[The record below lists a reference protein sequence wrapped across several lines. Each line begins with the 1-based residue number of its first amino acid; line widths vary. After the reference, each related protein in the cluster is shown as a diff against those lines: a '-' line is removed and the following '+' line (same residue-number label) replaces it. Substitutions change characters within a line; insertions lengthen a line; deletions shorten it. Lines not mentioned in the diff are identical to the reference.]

1 MTTYN
6 VFCDTCEAEYKV
18 TPLAGAGI
26 TTPTHCSYCGS
37 SITEE
42 AISEKDE
49 DWDLEEDWD
58 NLVEDDEWS
67 SEKDK

>member
-6 VFCDTCEAEYKV
+6 VFCDSCEAEYTV

-26 TTPTHCSYCGS
+26 ATPTNCSYCGS

-42 AISEKDE
+42 TVSEKNE
-49 DWDLEEDWD
+49 DWIDDDWD
-58 NLVEDDEWS
+58 SLIEDDEWS